1 MLKNIKQNVVIFC
14 LLHFSLCVYASE
26 EYIYSEVPAEIAK
39 VEDNF
44 DQAGIAAGDSL
55 NLAVIAAGDKKASNV
70 GTDPSGDKG
79 GGNQASMALSSHQS
93 GESNDIQLESS
104 SSITGL
110 SVHTQYI
117 IIAVVCSVVALVG
130 ILIAV
135 SCWCRLHSKAKADIN
150 SSAGNYSG
158 YGVTGPTSNT
168 LYFHDSGDRKLA
180 QSAQMYHYQHQKQQM
195 IDMEKANGD
204 TRTDATDEESEAEN
218 DNDTYTVF
226 EAPGLAQSGDIEV
239 HNPLFKAPAE
249 DTNGNVKVEKE

>member
-14 LLHFSLCVYASE
+14 LLHFSLCVYASD
-26 EYIYSEVPAEIAK
+26 EYVLIDRDDPTSVLSD
-39 VEDNF
+39 DNTIEKSVRAA
-44 DQAGIAAGDSL
+44 DQPSARDDS
-55 NLAVIAAGDKKASNV
+55 G
-70 GTDPSGDKG
+70 PG
-79 GGNQASMALSSHQS
+79 GGKGDGSAKLMALSSKQS
-93 GESNDIQLESS
+93 GSGSDGTQLESN
-104 SSITGL
+104 SITGL
-110 SVHTQYI
+110 SVHMQYI

-150 SSAGNYSG
+150 SSSGNYSG

-204 TRTDATDEESEAEN
+204 TRTDATDEESEADN
-218 DNDTYTVF
+218 DNDTYTVY

-239 HNPLFKAPAE
+239 HNPLFKAPTE
-249 DTNGNVKVEKE
+249 DTNGKVEKE